1 VLCATAE
8 RATIR
13 RILCVFRIFF
23 PILCALSVC
32 QFVAIAL
39 NSPKTENCAITICAA
54 QKCASSLASKKKEKQ
69 KIRKLR
75 QVAWWLL
82 FWHTAKKDPEL

>member
-1 VLCATAE
+1 
-8 RATIR
+8 
-13 RILCVFRIFF
+13 
-23 PILCALSVC
+23 
-32 QFVAIAL
+32 VAIAL

-82 FWHTAKKDPEL
+82 FWHTARKDIELKNSMIEINFSIKLTLNSVPKRNLVYKPF